1 MDANKKI
8 IEEMRKYNKELERH
22 IPGLDDSSLN
32 SNSVFKTDNDQDEV
46 FTLFA
51 QNLLDLRTEMN
62 LIRKN
67 LSTDIE
73 GMVTRVVN
81 EQQRKFNSRMDNFF
95 VKAILDVKENW
106 STQLGVLSK
115 EINEIKRGFSNVKTE
130 SSNLEDSIRDLK
142 EQFMLL
148 KSVITQIASKDDSQ
162 ILIPQIKALENKVE
176 ELKNEIDNDY
186 NNNSMLEQKVSK
198 LSNSY
203 KALLLKF
210 NDVKIQTDN
219 IDTTVSELKG
229 KSSKNIKKNID
240 DEFNS
245 KFGGLENSYDQLLS
259 ELSSLKD
266 MAVHT
271 KDSPSLVD
279 IEKNISKKLD
289 NNNVELIKN
298 NEDIITKVQK
308 SPSDKLIDIES
319 KISKLSS
326 YK

>member
-106 STQLGVLSK
+106 
-115 EINEIKRGFSNVKTE
+115 
-130 SSNLEDSIRDLK
+130 
-142 EQFMLL
+142 
-148 KSVITQIASKDDSQ
+148 
-162 ILIPQIKALENKVE
+162 
-176 ELKNEIDNDY
+176 
-186 NNNSMLEQKVSK
+186 
-198 LSNSY
+198 
-203 KALLLKF
+203 
-210 NDVKIQTDN
+210 
-219 IDTTVSELKG
+219 
-229 KSSKNIKKNID
+229 
-240 DEFNS
+240 
-245 KFGGLENSYDQLLS
+245 
-259 ELSSLKD
+259 
-266 MAVHT
+266 
-271 KDSPSLVD
+271 
-279 IEKNISKKLD
+279 
-289 NNNVELIKN
+289 
-298 NEDIITKVQK
+298 
-308 SPSDKLIDIES
+308 
-319 KISKLSS
+319 
-326 YK
+326 